1 MKTLSRTTVIE
12 RIERNNERALKALEK
27 GVTTVRTA
35 SDLAKATVSARVPK
49 VDLPTVPVPAVIET
63 AVEKNVE
70 FAKSILHLQ
79 ADFVTKAARTVAGK
93 PAVKPAAKKS
103 TAKKTATKASSKKA
117 TAKKASAKLAA
128 SASA

>member
-103 TAKKTATKASSKKA
+103 TKKAGSKKA
-117 TAKKASAKLAA
+117 TAKKASAKPAA

>member
-79 ADFVTKAARTVAGK
+79 ADFVTKAARTLAGK

-103 TAKKTATKASSKKA
+103 TKKAGSKKA
-117 TAKKASAKLAA
+117 TAKKASAKTAA

>member
-93 PAVKPAAKKS
+93 PAVKPAAKK
-103 TAKKTATKASSKKA
+103 TATKASSKKA
-117 TAKKASAKLAA
+117 TAKKASAKPAA

>member
-103 TAKKTATKASSKKA
+103 TKKAGSKKA
-117 TAKKASAKLAA
+117 TAKKASAKPTA

>member
-27 GVTTVRTA
+27 GVTTVRSA

-103 TAKKTATKASSKKA
+103 TKKAGSKKA
-117 TAKKASAKLAA
+117 SAKKASAKPAA

>member
-49 VDLPTVPVPAVIET
+49 VDLPTVPVPAAIET

-93 PAVKPAAKKS
+93 PAVKPAAKK
-103 TAKKTATKASSKKA
+103 TATKASSKKA
-117 TAKKASAKLAA
+117 TAKKASAKPAA